1 MKLGTMVAPKFTD
14 ALSKLIKTELP
25 VLAAY
30 KLKKVASIV
39 NEEQKKFEEVRSELV
54 SKHAKKNKKGEIVK
68 DENGGYAVAKEN
80 MDEFL
85 KEVDQLLSVEVE
97 VPKIKLSELGD
108 NLKMTA
114 QEMVLLEGLLEE

>member
-1 MKLGTMVAPKFTD
+1 MKLGTIVAPKFTD

-39 NEEQKKFEEVRSELV
+39 NEEQKKFEDLRGGLV

-80 MDEFL
+80 MEAFL
-85 KEVDQLLSVEVE
+85 KEVDELLSVDVE
-97 VPKIKLSELGD
+97 VPKIKLSELG
-108 NLKMTA
+108 NGLKMTA